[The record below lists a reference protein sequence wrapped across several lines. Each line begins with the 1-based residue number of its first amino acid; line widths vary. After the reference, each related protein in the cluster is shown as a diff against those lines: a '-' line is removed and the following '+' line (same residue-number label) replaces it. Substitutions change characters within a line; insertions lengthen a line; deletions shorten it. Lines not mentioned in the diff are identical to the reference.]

1 MTHVRTTRRRL
12 AAAVLA
18 VSTVTAVAG
27 TLVAAP
33 AFAAPAAV
41 RTVAAEVPIK
51 IAADAEVVSAGTTGF
66 LTARPDGAGGS
77 VLTWTTYDGT
87 STQTVAGTQALDTG
101 SDYVIT
107 VQGSRYTV
115 YDAKESLNY
124 GHTIDIV
131 QTLGTTEAR
140 LVGVT
145 GNVLW
150 VTKPDGYG
158 DPELHR
164 LVWQNGMLVNR
175 QMSHYQK
182 DKSFKILG
190 YTGWDVFGVST
201 RPSYNGSTAYYRF
214 MTDLQGDEYDTG
226 YALIGSFG
234 PNVTGAVSPKYK
246 AWTEE
251 KADGSTQAVV
261 ADRADAVP
269 LKRFDLGAGSSSVI
283 AGLVG
288 DSVVVGKPGG
298 YTATD
303 QDGRY
308 ALVGQSLTDG
318 TPAALLDYFSTTAV
332 APDGSLL
339 VRGGSAEEG
348 DGLFRISDG
357 GGYPTVTKLAGSDRP
372 ATVQF
377 VGSKVPE
384 VVDLDK
390 NGGRVTM
397 EWTVSHPNSSLDV
410 TFTHIYTGK
419 KFTQHIPRP
428 DAGGRFTLTWNGTAD
443 GISAPNGS
451 YAWEANATALNGIGG
466 MASTGEYFRVD
477 RKANPH
483 DFNDNGSTDV
493 LARDASGAL
502 WRDDLFDWPSAGQAV
517 KAKRTKVGT
526 GWNTYKQIEAVGN
539 FVGGSYGDLIAVD
552 GSGYLYHYLGKGDGT
567 FAARYKVGGGWG
579 IYNKLAGG
587 SDLNGDGKPDLLA
600 TDASGVLWFY
610 KGTGSSTT
618 PFAARVK
625 VGSGWGIYNQ
635 ITAVGNI
642 AGTAAGDLVARDTS
656 GVLWLYQGNGAGG
669 FTTRVKVG
677 SGWGAFSQLVGAGD
691 VDNDG
696 RPDLIAY
703 GTGGTYVYRST
714 GSATAPF
721 TRMGTNLYA
730 GEGTKFNSVS

>member
-1 MTHVRTTRRRL
+1 MTHVRTTGRRL
-12 AAAVLA
+12 AAAILT

-27 TLVAAP
+27 TLVTAP

-41 RTVAAEVPIK
+41 RAAAETPIK

-77 VLTWTTYDGT
+77 VLTWTTYDGS
-87 STQTVAGTQALDTG
+87 STQTVAGAQALDTG
-101 SDYVIT
+101 SDHVIT

-131 QTLGTTEAR
+131 QALGTTDAR

-175 QMSHYQK
+175 QMSHYQR
-182 DKSFKILG
+182 DKSFKVLG
-190 YTGWDVFGVST
+190 HTGWDVLGVST
-201 RPSYNGSTAYYRF
+201 RLSYDGSTTYHRF
-214 MTDLQGDEYDTG
+214 MTDMQGDEYDTG
-226 YALIGSFG
+226 YVLTGAFG
-234 PNVTGAVSPKYK
+234 PNVTGALSPKYS
-246 AWTEE
+246 AWTEY
-251 KADGSTQAVV
+251 ANDSTQAVV
-261 ADRADAVP
+261 VERADSSHI
-269 LKRFDLGAGSSSVI
+269 KRFDLGAGQSSVI

-288 DSVVVGKPGG
+288 DSVVSGKPGG
-298 YTATD
+298 YAATAP
-303 QDGRY
+303 DGRY
-308 ALVGQSLTDG
+308 ALTARSLTDG
-318 TPAALLDYFSTTAV
+318 TQTRLLDYFSTTAV

-339 VRGGSAEEG
+339 VRGGSAQEG
-348 DGLFRISDG
+348 DGLFRVSDG
-357 GGYPTVTKLAGSDRP
+357 GGYPTVTRLAGSDRP

-384 VVDLDK
+384 VVDLEK
-390 NGGRVTM
+390 NGGTATM

-410 TFTHIYTGK
+410 TFTHVHTGK
-419 KFTQHIPRP
+419 KFTQHLQKP
-428 DAGGRFTLTWNGTAD
+428 DSDGRFALTWNGTAD

-451 YAWEANATALNGIGG
+451 YAWEATASTLSGIGG
-466 MASTGEYFRVD
+466 TTSTGAYFRVT
-477 RKANPH
+477 RTANPH

-493 LARDASGAL
+493 LARDSAGVL
-502 WRDDLFDWPSAGQAV
+502 WRDDLFDRPSAGQAV
-517 KAKRTKVGT
+517 TAKRTKVGT

-539 FVGGSYGDLIAVD
+539 IAGSSAGDLVALD
-552 GSGYLYHYLGKGDGT
+552 GSGYLWQYQGRGDGS
-567 FAARYKVGGGWG
+567 FAGRVKVGGGWG
-579 IYNKLAGG
+579 GYTKLTGG
-587 SDLNGDGKPDLLA
+587 SDLNGDRRPDLLA
-600 TDASGVLWFY
+600 ADASGTLWLY

-618 PFAARVK
+618 PFATRVR
-625 VGSGWGIYNQ
+625 VGGGWGIYNQ
-635 ITAVGNI
+635 LTAVGNI
-642 AGTAAGDLVARDTS
+642 ASSSAGDLVARDAS

-669 FTTRVKVG
+669 FSTRVKVG

-691 VDNDG
+691 VNADG
-696 RPDLIAY
+696 RPDLIGY
-703 GTGGTYVYRST
+703 GAGGTYVYKST

-721 TRMGTNLYA
+721 ARMGTNLYA
-730 GEGTKFNSVS
+730 GEGTKFNSVA